1 MATKLIGKVML
12 VGLAAS
18 LGAPLIGCVD
28 NSGIGVET
36 DASSPATPTNV
47 ATVTNTAEVT
57 ATITKTV
64 TVART
69 DTGSTGTGSKTTTA
83 TLTTA
88 STGTGSGTAS
98 NTGTATKTGTAAPT
112 STNTGTMSI
121 TSTGTKTTTASETPT
136 GTATTT
142 VTATATTTITFT
154 GTMSATATRTSTY
167 GNGYVQ
173 ISLTFPPAW
182 TCPTNSSTPVSGAG
196 GAPSLP
202 ASASLAATDCKSLA
216 SLRRPLLKSQSASSL
231 NSARNSLVSANCSS
245 KTEYRCLDKDG
256 KEVASYYCNVSSRDA
271 GTWVS
276 AGGSSSSAGGRST
289 PGTGAG
295 GAAGST
301 GATDYST
308 TNTQVA
314 SVDEADYVK
323 NDGNTVFVLAKDG
336 LHVIDAWPAAE
347 MHEIAHLSLPGEPRR
362 LFFSDNRLVVYSR
375 MQATGTKGS
384 AGTANPS
391 DQGCTYG
398 YSCRFSS
405 EGGHTLAMVFDVTA
419 PATPV
424 ELARY
429 ELSGGYVD
437 SRRIGSFVY
446 TVVHDTGAT
455 QIPGLDFTL
464 QATSYEDLQ
473 AKYAQRLADNDA
485 TIDNTPD
492 EYFLPWSQMTKP
504 DGTTAVVSS
513 CQQAF
518 VAEGAQGASFVSI
531 NAFDLTKLA
540 APTRTVLGTN
550 AGYVYASPT
559 AMYMAVDRTY
569 ERDYA
574 SGGYST
580 YSTYQPND
588 TFIHKFSLSGADTSY
603 VGSVTLTG
611 HILNQ
616 FAMDEQDGVLR
627 VASTKGW
634 VPDKAVVSYLTTY
647 GMQAG
652 KLEQLG
658 QVGGIGPQEDIRAV
672 RFDGN
677 RGYVVTFKKTDP
689 LFVFDLTDATNP
701 KLMGELMIP
710 GFSTYMQRLDDTHV
724 LAIGF
729 TADEHESFAYFDG
742 IQIQIFDVSDLANPK
757 LAWKHTIG
765 TRGSSSEALTN
776 HLAFNYFAPKK
787 MLALPIT
794 VCEGG
799 GDGRYATDLTFAGVM
814 AFDISLESGITEHGR
829 LPFVD
834 ASGVSATD
842 NCDKWWTDSK
852 SLVKRSI
859 FMDDFIYGL
868 SDAQMRVA
876 NLSAMSSVL
885 ASVPLTSH

>member
-1 MATKLIGKVML
+1 M
-12 VGLAAS
+12 
-18 LGAPLIGCVD
+18 
-28 NSGIGVET
+28 
-36 DASSPATPTNV
+36 
-47 ATVTNTAEVT
+47 TA
-57 ATITKTV
+57 
-64 TVART
+64 
-69 DTGSTGTGSKTTTA
+69 TTTA
-83 TLTTA
+83 T
-88 STGTGSGTAS
+88 
-98 NTGTATKTGTAAPT
+98 
-112 STNTGTMSI
+112 
-121 TSTGTKTTTASETPT
+121 
-136 GTATTT
+136 
-142 VTATATTTITFT
+142 VTFT
-154 GTMSATATRTSTY
+154 GTLSATATRTYTY

-173 ISLTFPPAW
+173 VTLTFPPAW
-182 TCPTNSSTPVSGAG
+182 TCPTSTSTPAGGAG
-196 GAPSLP
+196 GSTALP
-202 ASASLAATDCKSLA
+202 MTASLEATDCKSLA
-216 SLRRPLLKSQSASSL
+216 NLRRPLLKSQSLSSL
-231 NSARNSLVSANCSS
+231 NSARSSLISANCSS
-245 KTEYRCLDKDG
+245 RTEYHCLDKNG
-256 KEVASYYCNVSSRDA
+256 NETASYNCSVPSVD
-271 GTWVS
+271 GGIGWS
-276 AGGSSSSAGGRST
+276 AGGSSSMGGTS
-289 PGTGAG
+289 GTRGQG
-295 GAAGST
+295 GAAGSAGST

-323 NDGNTVFVLAKDG
+323 NDGNTVFLLSKDG

-347 MHEIAHLSLPGEPRR
+347 MHEVAHLSLPGEPRR
-362 LFFSDNRLVVYSR
+362 MYFSDNRLVVYSR

-384 AGTANPS
+384 AGTSNPS

-405 EGGHTLAMVFDVTA
+405 EGGHTLIMVFDVTT

-424 ELARY
+424 ELMRY

-446 TVVHDTGAT
+446 TVAHDTGAT

-464 QATSYEDLQ
+464 QASSYDDLQ
-473 AKYAQRLADNDA
+473 AKYTQRLADNNA
-485 TIDNTPD
+485 KIDNTPD
-492 EYFLPWSQMTKP
+492 DYFLPWSQMIKP
-504 DGTTAVVSS
+504 DGTTTLASS

-518 VAEGAQGASFVSI
+518 VADGAQGASFVSI
-531 NAFDLTKLA
+531 NTFDLTKLV

-550 AGYVYASPT
+550 AGYIYASPT

-574 SGGYST
+574 SGGYSM
-580 YSTYQPND
+580 YSSYQPTD
-588 TFIHKFSLSGADTSY
+588 SFIHKFALNGADTSY

-634 VPDKAVVSYLTTY
+634 VPDTSVVSYLTTY

-652 KLEQLG
+652 KLTQLG

-689 LFVFDLTDATNP
+689 LFVFDLTDAAKP

-710 GFSTYMQRLDDTHV
+710 GFSTYMQRLDDAHV

-729 TADEHESFAYFDG
+729 TADDHESFAYFNG
-742 IQIQIFDVSDLANPK
+742 IQIQIFDVTDLANPK
-757 LAWKHTIG
+757 LAWKYTIG

-799 GDGRYATDLTFAGVM
+799 GDGRYATNMTFAGVM
-814 AFDISLESGITEHGR
+814 AFDISLDKGIAEHGR

-876 NLSAMSSVL
+876 NLSTMSSVL
-885 ASVPLTSH
+885 ASVSLTSH